1 MGTFN
6 SAIGRMLNRVYAGF
20 GEAAIHLDQ
29 HSVSTPCTVVVE
41 RDLTVY
47 GDVAKVGVRT
57 AVVSVRTAELP
68 DAPRRGDRFTLLATG
83 KVLVVDGLQGA
94 EEFENRVFAA

>member
-20 GEAAIHLDQ
+20 GEAAVYTDRLGT
-29 HSVSTPCTVVVE
+29 STPCTVLVE
-41 RDLTVY
+41 RDLTAY
-47 GDVAKVGVRT
+47 GDVATVGVRT
-57 AVVSVRTAELP
+57 AVVAVRVSELP
-68 DAPRRGDRFTLLATG
+68 DAPRRGDRFTLVATG
-83 KVLVVDGLQGA
+83 KVLVVDSLQGA